1 MDTKDKILAV
11 IGFVLSLA
19 LNVTIVGGIAY
30 IIYHFITKWW

>member
-1 MDTKDKILAV
+1 MDTKDKILAA

>member
-1 MDTKDKILAV
+1 MDTKDKILAAV
-11 IGFVLSLA
+11 GVVLSLA